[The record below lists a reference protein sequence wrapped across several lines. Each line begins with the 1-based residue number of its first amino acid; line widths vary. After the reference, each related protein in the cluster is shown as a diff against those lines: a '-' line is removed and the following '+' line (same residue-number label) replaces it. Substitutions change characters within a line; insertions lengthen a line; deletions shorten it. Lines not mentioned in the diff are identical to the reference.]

1 MKEKIKEHEKLK
13 QLAILSYDI
22 KNNTIPKEYKI
33 IGTDDYQINGMFACV
48 LKKEKTN
55 QIIIAYRGTEKTS
68 LKDIGTDAMM
78 GIKQMPAQAER
89 ALRVFNIVKQ
99 KYPDA
104 EIILTGHSLG
114 GSLAQIVGALNEVET
129 VTFNAYGTKN
139 LFKPEME
146 IYPDKITNYINLD
159 DYNIIV
165 QNTKNQIGTCYS
177 IGTKGFAK
185 GTHELEDMA
194 DLRTREKFDQSKYGT
209 PSRHPSQGPKEIHTG
224 NTKCK
229 GAYSVRGYTRE
240 DGVKV
245 DRYTRSCY
253 VHGGNAIKSYAGKKY
268 SEMSIDE
275 QNQFLE
281 DCI

>member
-1 MKEKIKEHEKLK
+1 
-13 QLAILSYDI
+13 
-22 KNNTIPKEYKI
+22 
-33 IGTDDYQINGMFACV
+33 
-48 LKKEKTN
+48 
-55 QIIIAYRGTEKTS
+55 
-68 LKDIGTDAMM
+68 M
-78 GIKQMPAQAER
+78 GIKNMPKQANDAINLYNR
-89 ALRVFNIVKQ
+89 VKQ
-99 KYPDA
+99 EYPDA

-114 GSLAQIVGALNEVET
+114 GSLAQIVGALNDVET